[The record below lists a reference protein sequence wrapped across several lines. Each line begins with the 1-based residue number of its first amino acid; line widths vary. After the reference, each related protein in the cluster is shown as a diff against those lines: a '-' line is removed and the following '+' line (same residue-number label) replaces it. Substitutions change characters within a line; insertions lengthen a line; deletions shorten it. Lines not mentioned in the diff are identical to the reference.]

1 MASTRDYISPDG
13 SLRLLVVTEDDGDV
27 ALGFDG
33 FAWHTHADILAAE
46 AGIPQKEA
54 VEEFVQAVLS
64 NRAILAVSRIEGKV
78 HDVWVTD
85 DPASECH
92 YLSEGESLE
101 LRYWDGRPWSGAE
114 SATAAVPP
122 RD

>member
-1 MASTRDYISPDG
+1 MSTIRQHVSPDG

-46 AGIPQKEA
+46 GGIPQKEA

-64 NRAILAVSRIEGKV
+64 NRAILAVSRVEGKV
-78 HDVWVTD
+78 RDVWVTD
-85 DPASECH
+85 DPASESH
-92 YLSEGESLE
+92 YLSEGES
-101 LRYWDGRPWSGAE
+101 
-114 SATAAVPP
+114 
-122 RD
+122 